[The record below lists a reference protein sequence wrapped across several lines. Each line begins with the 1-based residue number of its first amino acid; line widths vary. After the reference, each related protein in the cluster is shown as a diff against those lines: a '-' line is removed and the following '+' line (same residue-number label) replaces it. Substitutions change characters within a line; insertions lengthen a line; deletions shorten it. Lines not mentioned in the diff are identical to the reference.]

1 LLTAIK
7 QAISCYKKPDHWQKI
22 MKAGLRENFSWD
34 AAARKYARLYQN
46 ALEIKRG
53 G

>member
-1 LLTAIK
+1 
-7 QAISCYKKPDHWQKI
+7 

-34 AAARKYARLYQN
+34 TAARKYARLYQN
-46 ALEIKRG
+46 ALEMKRG